1 MLADDEEGSD
11 ASSSPEE
18 TTQAGAAGR
27 RKFDDEEDD
36 DDVGISP
43 PSSTPLPGAKLIGPS
58 TGSRLLGRG
67 RGLGGRAREGKEG

>member
-43 PSSTPLPGAKLIGPS
+43 PDSTPLPDAQLIGPS
-58 TGSRLLGRG
+58 TGSRLVGRG
-67 RGLGGRAREGKEG
+67 RGFGG